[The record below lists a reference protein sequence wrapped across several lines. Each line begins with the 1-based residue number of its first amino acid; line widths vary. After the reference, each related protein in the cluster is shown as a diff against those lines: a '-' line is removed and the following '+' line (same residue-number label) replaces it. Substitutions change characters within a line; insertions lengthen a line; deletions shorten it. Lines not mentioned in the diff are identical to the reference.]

1 MKEFTDMGDE
11 TKQFKTLQAS
21 IARSPG
27 KVSKR
32 ACSSGHLTMQSNP
45 TTTGNLQ
52 KFNPSF

>member
-1 MKEFTDMGDE
+1 MKEYTDMGDE
-11 TKQFKTLQAS
+11 TNQFKTLEAP

-45 TTTGNLQ
+45 TTGNLQ
-52 KFNPSF
+52 KV